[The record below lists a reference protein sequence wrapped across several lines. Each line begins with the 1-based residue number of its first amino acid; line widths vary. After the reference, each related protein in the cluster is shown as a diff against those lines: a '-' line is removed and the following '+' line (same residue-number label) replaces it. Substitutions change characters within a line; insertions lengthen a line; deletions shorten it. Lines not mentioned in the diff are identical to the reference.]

1 LTPQES
7 ASVEHEDGGNEDII
21 KVRLK
26 DEAVIRYLSEG
37 IYTSW
42 KSALRE
48 LFANELTAALTAV
61 EMVRSQKEENPRIE
75 ITRNPDTRELTIQG
89 IHSLGISKGTF
100 AEKVI
105 YYGRS
110 GNVSSK
116 RPGRFGFGLKA
127 YVCLGESI
135 RIESY
140 SLETEDRYGVTG
152 SGGTHFK
159 RIPEEQLTISEH
171 GTKVSIGLKNDLREE
186 ESEQSYYGSRSGYA
200 ASTVRRKIIE
210 LDELIETIENVCRFS
225 DIDTYLTI
233 TSDCKITKHSSYSSY
248 SYESTIKSQTRKKIN
263 FTPREYAATRIAK
276 GNQRSSEHFEFELDD
291 PDFYFYGVLATS
303 GRDETEVDV
312 NSENGEVRLLKMPI
326 EATIPKEDSN
336 HVIKEVKPE
345 YPMTLWFVNLK
356 DEIKFASTPDRERL
370 REGVYCEVHKKI
382 VEFLKGKFAD
392 MEIKSFSDYRNS
404 KYKPILN
411 SHSDRHLQEFFTE
424 PTRQICSVLDTEV
437 IVGGEVDSDQ
447 SSRRWRHH
455 SYNPKL
461 REFVAKTENIFMLQ
475 RELTSTGKEFV
486 LPKKTALSLQKVIR
500 VKYPDAI
507 VFLYPGSYPSWRLN
521 ETLPQI
527 LELGRKLSV
536 EFPVREAKTEA
547 ATLKQELGND
557 WRKMAGV
564 EIEEKTS
571 EKEKEV
577 VVWKCV
583 REYGSS
589 IVDPIRVKPS
599 EIESN
604 TVRIT
609 GNMKEWIDSL
619 KKYSVRD
626 YGITKETRGL
636 SHGMSEEEF
645 RGRLSKKS
653 VATENGLKKT
663 LREVKNSIDV
673 GEIKRVTVIRFND
686 PDILKFYKLKDSR
699 MICATTDKET
709 FEVVAYLKLS
719 NIDFKATDV
728 VRPKELK
735 LELVKCC
742 GEIKET
748 GDSEKSIFSLVSS
761 AENNEDV
768 EESWN
773 SCTDATNYLFMA
785 VSMINEKRRQTEQGP
800 ISSLDRIG
808 RRKLVSLL
816 WDSLSN
822 LYDTEKKR
830 LMVRTAVKYA

>member
-1 LTPQES
+1 MPGLPRNELS
-7 ASVEHEDGGNEDII
+7 ALFWALVKGDGGPNKGGGDYENYFFTQKSKVTLDWFQII
-21 KVRLK
+21 ALRLGFYCGTK
-26 DEAVIRYLSEG
+26 YRAMDNVSVAYLSKRKYRG
-37 IYTSW
+37 LNRGHGNTKQVI
-42 KSALRE
+42 
-48 LFANELTAALTAV
+48 
-61 EMVRSQKEENPRIE
+61 P
-75 ITRNPDTRELTIQG
+75 
-89 IHSLGISKGTF
+89 
-100 AEKVI
+100 I
-105 YYGRS
+105 YYS
-110 GNVSSK
+110 GMVWCPEVENGTWVARRDGWPFITGNS
-116 RPGRFGFGLKA
+116 

-171 GTKVSIGLKNDLREE
+171 GTKVSIILKKDVREE
-186 ESEQSYYGSRSGYA
+186 ESDQSYYGSRSGYA
-200 ASTVRRKIIE
+200 ASTDRRKIIE

-233 TSDCKITKHSSYSSY
+233 TSDRKITKHSSYSSY
-248 SYESTIKSQTRKKIN
+248 SYESTINSQTRKKIN

-276 GNQRSSEHFEFELDD
+276 GNQRSSELFEFELDD

-303 GRDETEVDV
+303 GTDETEVDV

-336 HVIKEVKPE
+336 HVIKEVNPE
-345 YPMTLWFVNLK
+345 YPMTFWFVNLK
-356 DEIKFASTPDRERL
+356 DEVKFAPTPDRERL

-382 VEFLKGKFAD
+382 VEFLKGKFAEI
-392 MEIKSFSDYRNS
+392 EIKSFSDYRNS
-404 KYKPILN
+404 KHKPILN

-437 IVGGEVDSDQ
+437 IVGGEQDSNQ
-447 SSRRWRHH
+447 SSRHWRHH

-461 REFVAKTENIFMLQ
+461 RELVAKTENIFMLQ

-486 LPKKTALSLQKVIR
+486 LPKKTALNLQKVIR

-536 EFPVREAKTEA
+536 EFSVRKAKTEA
-547 ATLKQELGND
+547 ATLKQELGSG
-557 WRKMAGV
+557 WRKMAGM
-564 EIEEKTS
+564 EIKEKTP
-571 EKEKEV
+571 EKEREV
-577 VVWKCV
+577 VVWKSA

-589 IVDPIRVKPS
+589 IADPIRVKPS

-609 GNMKEWIDSL
+609 GNMKEWIDLL
-619 KKYSVRD
+619 KRYTVRD
-626 YGITKETRGL
+626 YGITKEIRGL
-636 SHGMSEEEF
+636 SRGMSEEEF
-645 RGRLSKKS
+645 KGRLSKKS

-663 LREVKNSIDV
+663 LREVKNSVDV
-673 GEIKRVTVIRFND
+673 GGIKQVTVIRFND

-699 MICATTDKET
+699 MICARTDKET

-728 VRPKELK
+728 VRTKELK

-742 GEIKET
+742 GEIKEM
-748 GDSEKSIFSLVSS
+748 GDGEKSIFSLVSS

-773 SCTDATNYLFMA
+773 SCTDAPNYLFMA
-785 VSMINEKRRQTEQGP
+785 VSMINEKGKQSEQDP

-808 RRKLVSLL
+808 RTRKLISLL

-822 LYDTEKKR
+822 LYDTEKKT